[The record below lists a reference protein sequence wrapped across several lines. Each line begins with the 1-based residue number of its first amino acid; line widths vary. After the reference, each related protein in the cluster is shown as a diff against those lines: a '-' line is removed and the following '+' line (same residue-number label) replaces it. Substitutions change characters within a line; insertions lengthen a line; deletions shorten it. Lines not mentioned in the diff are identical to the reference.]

1 MVVAELQPAFLQRL
15 TVDEVELVLVDEQW
29 RVMLPKI
36 LFGNGEGLKRLT
48 GDADVECLALAH
60 DVYESLKCLFEWRVR
75 VVAVA
80 VEEIHII

>member
-1 MVVAELQPAFLQRL
+1 MVVAELQPTFLQRL

-36 LFGNGEGLKRLT
+36 LFGNGEGLKRPT
-48 GDADVECLALAH
+48 GDADVECLALSN
-60 DVYESLKCLFEWRVR
+60 DVYESLKCLFEWRVG